1 MVVNNDRKG
10 TAAIG
15 RPGCSCSRSHR
26 TLRCKR
32 ILSLPE
38 QARPVPIGTTR
49 LSISKFREFLGKKII
64 LRSGFTRSPRGRL
77 PRGIACLLEPVF
89 HQQKPAKHLHHSSS
103 AILCRWFNVLRGSD
117 PVLTAMGILGDN
129 IAASVAKNAA
139 IPGAAQ

>member
-1 MVVNNDRKG
+1 MCDVWNVSSAPKHFSSEPG
-10 TAAIG
+10 WFAHHWKEASAI
-15 RPGCSCSRSHR
+15 
-26 TLRCKR
+26 
-32 ILSLPE
+32 I
-38 QARPVPIGTTR
+38 
-49 LSISKFREFLGKKII
+49 
-64 LRSGFTRSPRGRL
+64 GFTRSPRGRL

-117 PVLTAMGILGDN
+117 PVLTAVGILGDN